1 MQIEFKSESRLQSFI
16 DNPKKALW
24 SLAVPIMFGMG
35 IQTLYNIV
43 DMIFIGQLGGD
54 SITGVALNMP
64 LFFLML
70 GLTMGLGTGVT
81 ATIARFIGE
90 EDKNSADN
98 AAEHALIIAGSIAI
112 IFTSIG
118 FIFGEDI
125 LISFG
130 AKGSILEIAWDYLFY
145 ILLGLPFMVFSG
157 FFRSILAGEGD
168 MKFPMMVAGL
178 GTVLNILLDPIFI
191 FKLESFGGFGLGMGV
206 KGAAAATVISQI
218 IVFVI
223 FIYMLFIKEH
233 AYITFRLKD
242 FSPSNNIL
250 WNIIKIGLPASV
262 SMLIMAIGQGVF
274 NKILIYYPN
283 GSEYVAGYQ
292 IAGRLDMLIFLPI
305 FSIAGALTTIV
316 GMFFGARKF
325 DELFGIVKYGSKSAF
340 LISTSVSFLVF
351 IFAPEMTSL
360 FTEDSNIQ
368 KVSISFLR
376 HLTLIYPLVSL
387 AITSGRVLQG
397 LGKGVPVLVITT
409 VRVLGLSAPL
419 AIYFSVYL
427 NKSVEWNWYAIM
439 ISATV
444 AFIIA
449 ITWLKI
455 ELDKLRKEINFR
467 KTELNRPNEIPNL
480 EST

>member
-1 MQIEFKSESRLQSFI
+1 MEIDYKSESRLQLFI
-16 DNPKKALW
+16 DNPQKALW

-35 IQTLYNIV
+35 IHTLYNIV
-43 DMIFIGQLGGD
+43 DMIFIGQLGGEA
-54 SITGVALNMP
+54 ITGVALNMP

-90 EDKNSADN
+90 DNKKNADN
-98 AAEHALIIAGSIAI
+98 AAEHALIIGGLIAL
-112 IFTSIG
+112 IFTSLGI
-118 FIFGEDI
+118 IFGENI
-125 LISFG
+125 LMSFG
-130 AKGSILEIAWDYLFY
+130 AEGNILQIAWDYLFF

-178 GTVLNILLDPIFI
+178 GTILNIVLDPFFI
-191 FKLESFGGFGLGMGV
+191 FDLKSFGGIGLGLGV
-206 KGAAAATVISQI
+206 KGAAAATVLSQL
-218 IVFVI
+218 IVFII

-242 FSPSNNIL
+242 FSPSKTIL
-250 WNIIKIGLPASV
+250 WSIIKIGLPASL

-292 IAGRLDMLIFLPI
+292 VAGRLDMLIFLPI
-305 FSIAGALTTIV
+305 FAIAGALTTIV
-316 GMFFGARKF
+316 GMFFGARKI
-325 DELFGIVKYGSKSAF
+325 DALLSIVKYGSKSAF
-340 LISTSVSFLVF
+340 FISSLVSFFVF
-351 IFAPEMTSL
+351 IFAPEMTGL
-360 FTEDSNIQ
+360 FTKDLNIQ

-376 HLTLIYPLVSL
+376 HLTLIYPLVSI

-397 LGKGVPVLVITT
+397 LGKGIPVLVITT

-419 AIYFSVYL
+419 AIYFSIYL

-439 ISATV
+439 ISASV
-444 AFIIA
+444 AFVIA
-449 ITWLKI
+449 IIWLKV
-455 ELDKLRKEINFR
+455 ELDKLKRGLDLKR
-467 KTELNRPNEIPNL
+467 
-480 EST
+480 